1 MKRKVRGNS
10 PETLISLAI
19 MIVVPWLLLADSDVY
34 GTARE
39 NSSTATLRVAMDNNY
54 PPYVFQAGD
63 GTIQGIL
70 IDQWRLFEKK
80 TGIRVEIDAMDW
92 GNALGGMK
100 AGQFDVIDTIFKTE
114 ERSGWLDYTRPYAR
128 LEVPVFFNSQISG
141 ISDAASLQ
149 GFAVAAKKGD
159 AAVDLLRSQ
168 GVENLMLFNSYEEII
183 RAARDR
189 KVNVF
194 VVDKPPALYFL
205 YKFGIIEQ
213 YKESSP
219 LYVGEF
225 HRAVRKGDAS
235 TLLAIDNGFALIT
248 PAELRQIEKKWYGS
262 ALLGTFPLGYTLTG
276 VGLLLFLV
284 ASLSLWN
291 RSLRKAVET
300 RTRALRVS
308 EERYR
313 QLFNAESDAIIVV
326 DVATLSH
333 VEVNEA
339 AVDLYGYSHAELMAL
354 RTTDLS
360 AEPEETRHQIT
371 TRNGHVVIPLRYH
384 RKKDGTVFPVEI
396 TARFFQLEGQTLL
409 LAAMRDI
416 SDRLKAEEDLR
427 ENRRFLSDLI
437 ENSGALIFVKNRDG
451 CYKLVNRRWEEVT
464 GLDRENVLGRT
475 DEALF
480 PGEIGRQFRRN
491 DLGVMESGKVQE
503 MEEILDGKHGRRFF
517 LSVKFPL
524 RNDDGTIDG
533 ICGMTTEIT
542 ERKQAEADR
551 ERLSEQ
557 LAQAYKLESIGRLA
571 GGIAHDFN
579 NMLGVILGHI
589 ELALLSAPQAG
600 SLHAS
605 LKEIEKAAQR
615 SAALTLQLLAFARK
629 QTVIPKILDLNE
641 VVHGMLTILRRLI
654 GEDIEFVWLPGEELW
669 LIKMDPSQI
678 DQILANLC
686 ANARDA
692 INSVGKIVISTN
704 NASVDAD
711 FCRNK
716 EGCRAGHFVVLSI
729 TDTGCGMDH
738 E

>member
-1 MKRKVRGNS
+1 
-10 PETLISLAI
+10 
-19 MIVVPWLLLADSDVY
+19 
-34 GTARE
+34 
-39 NSSTATLRVAMDNNY
+39 
-54 PPYVFQAGD
+54 
-63 GTIQGIL
+63 
-70 IDQWRLFEKK
+70 
-80 TGIRVEIDAMDW
+80 
-92 GNALGGMK
+92 
-100 AGQFDVIDTIFKTE
+100 
-114 ERSGWLDYTRPYAR
+114 
-128 LEVPVFFNSQISG
+128 
-141 ISDAASLQ
+141 
-149 GFAVAAKKGD
+149 
-159 AAVDLLRSQ
+159 
-168 GVENLMLFNSYEEII
+168 
-183 RAARDR
+183 
-189 KVNVF
+189 
-194 VVDKPPALYFL
+194 
-205 YKFGIIEQ
+205 
-213 YKESSP
+213 
-219 LYVGEF
+219 
-225 HRAVRKGDAS
+225 
-235 TLLAIDNGFALIT
+235 
-248 PAELRQIEKKWYGS
+248 
-262 ALLGTFPLGYTLTG
+262 
-276 VGLLLFLV
+276 
-284 ASLSLWN
+284 
-291 RSLRKAVET
+291 
-300 RTRALRVS
+300 
-308 EERYR
+308 
-313 QLFNAESDAIIVV
+313 
-326 DVATLSH
+326 
-333 VEVNEA
+333 
-339 AVDLYGYSHAELMAL
+339 MAL

-371 TRNGHVVIPLRYH
+371 SRNGHVVIPLRYH

-427 ENRRFLSDLI
+427 ENRRFLRELI

-491 DLGVMESGKVQE
+491 DLRVMESGKVQE

-524 RNDDGTIDG
+524 RSDDGTIDG

-589 ELALLSAPQAG
+589 ELALLSAPQTGAI
-600 SLHAS
+600 HAS

-615 SAALTLQLLAFARK
+615 SAALTRQLLAFARK

-692 INSVGKIVISTN
+692 IESVGKIVISTS

-738 E
+738 ETRANLFEPFYTTKEIGKGTGLGLAMVYGIVQQNHGFVTVDSAPGKGTGFKLYLPRYDTPSAPARLEEARETLSLGTETILLVEDEPAILDMAGLMLEQMGYRVIKANSPFEAIHLARGCSGKIDLLMTDVVMPEMNGWELAKKLHTIQPAIKQLFTSGYTSMAIAQPDVLDEGVHFIQKPFTMQDLSVKVREALQGQ